1 MPEIK
6 ISSLETPQAP
16 KPTKAGQVIR
26 RDRIAGRFSYRAVFR
41 PDDTSR
47 PPEAVLSGPRPT
59 FNAYGRISVQVL
71 TRRLH

>member
-41 PDDTSR
+41 PDDASR
-47 PPEAVLSGPRPT
+47 RPRHPFQDLAQLLTLMAVYQ
-59 FNAYGRISVQVL
+59 FKC
-71 TRRLH
+71 